1 MSDEVQPVVP
11 AEVENAVEQA
21 TVAEVS
27 APDVEAAIEE
37 EVLEKIQE
45 ELDKIPEDVFLS
57 PNEVDALIEKIFA
70 EKAESEIVAQSETV
84 KVKLKDGYPDC
95 IIPGREGFASG
106 VVFEMTR
113 ARLNELSGA
122 AFIEVVEERA
132 DEASESHEEGL

>member
-1 MSDEVQPVVP
+1 MSDEIQPVVP

-27 APDVEAAIEE
+27 APDVEAAGEE

-45 ELDKIPEDVFLS
+45 ELGKLPEDVFLS
-57 PNEVDALIEKIFA
+57 PNEVDALIEKIFF
-70 EKAESEIVAQSETV
+70 EKAQSETV

-132 DEASESHEEGL
+132 DEAFESHEEDL

>member
-1 MSDEVQPVVP
+1 MSDEIQPVVP

-27 APDVEAAIEE
+27 APDVEAAGEE

-45 ELDKIPEDVFLS
+45 ELDKLPEDVFLS
-57 PNEVDALIEKIFA
+57 PNEVDALIEKIFF
-70 EKAESEIVAQSETV
+70 EKEQSETV

-132 DEASESHEEGL
+132 DEAFESHEEDL

>member
-1 MSDEVQPVVP
+1 MSDEIQPVVP

-27 APDVEAAIEE
+27 APDVEAAGEE

-45 ELDKIPEDVFLS
+45 ELDKLPEDVFLS
-57 PNEVDALIEKIFA
+57 PNEVDALIEKIFY
-70 EKAESEIVAQSETV
+70 EKAQSETV
-84 KVKLKDGYPDC
+84 KVKLKAGYPDC

>member
-1 MSDEVQPVVP
+1 MSDEIQPVVP

-27 APDVEAAIEE
+27 APDVEAAGEE

-45 ELDKIPEDVFLS
+45 ELEKLPEDVFLS
-57 PNEVDALIEKIFA
+57 PSEVDALIEKIFY
-70 EKAESEIVAQSETV
+70 ENAQSETV